1 MIYAYT
7 HVYAYLSLYIYIYIY
22 ICNHCRL
29 PRSFKRDNVED
40 ELPDAVPFGP
50 PTAANVSF
58 VFGYECRKICTMA
71 TMGIASSALGVQR
84 GSSVPWLRWAS
95 SALEDAVT
103 SERRRKQGSGVN
115 RGQIEHKGSF
125 RDVRKKASRQHPHRR
140 SGQSHP
146 LNYPP

>member
-7 HVYAYLSLYIYIYIY
+7 HVFAYLSLYIYIYIY

-71 TMGIASSALGVQR
+71 TMGIASSAL
-84 GSSVPWLRWAS
+84 
-95 SALEDAVT
+95 EDAVT